1 MLKNI
6 LFIHQS
12 ADLYGS
18 DRVLLSLVKELNP
31 SKYCPIVLLPCDG
44 PLLEELKNANIE
56 VHIIPIAKL
65 SRSILSVKGLL
76 SLPLVAIR
84 SIRSIDRI
92 LKGRRVSLVHSNTL
106 AILSGA
112 LWSRWRKV
120 LHVWHVHE
128 IIVRPRLVVAV
139 YSLLLRFF
147 ADTIVCNSYATET
160 NLLARSRSLEVKS
173 TVVWN
178 GLESSFIRRKGDS
191 KIYREQLGIND
202 GDVLVALVGRIN
214 SWKGQQVL
222 VSAANLLFDR
232 GYRNIRYLIVGSP
245 PSGQGHFLDSLKD
258 AIELSPAKNDFILR
272 GFIPDIWQVWEAC
285 DIAVIPSTEP
295 EPFGMV
301 ALEAMSA
308 GKPVIAANHGGLTE
322 IVSDRETGFLVDS
335 QNKEDFAL
343 KIRELVDDEN
353 LRKKLG
359 REGELRYLR
368 YFTLESYITNMEKVY
383 ESSVDQC

>member
-1 MLKNI
+1 MPKII

-18 DRVLLSLVKELNP
+18 DRVLLSLVKGLNP
-31 SKYCPIVLLPCDG
+31 EKYLPIVFLPCDG
-44 PLLEELKNANIE
+44 PLLEELKNSNTE
-56 VHIIPIAKL
+56 VHVVPIAKL
-65 SRSILSVKGLL
+65 SRSTLSVKGLI
-76 SLPLVAIR
+76 SLPLVALK

-92 LKGRRVSLVHSNTL
+92 LNGRKVHLVHSNTL

-128 IIVRPRLVVAV
+128 IIIKPWFVVNI

-147 ADTIVCNSYATET
+147 SNKIVCNSHATET
-160 NLLARSRSLEVKS
+160 NLLKSYSPLVFKS

-178 GLESSFIRRKGDS
+178 GLENSFVKDNFDTNNFRQ
-191 KIYREQLGIND
+191 QLNLNYK
-202 GDVLVALVGRIN
+202 DVLVVLVGRIN
-214 SWKGQQVL
+214 RWKGQQEL
-222 VSAANLLFDR
+222 VSAANLLFHQ
-232 GYRNIRYLIVGSP
+232 GYRNIKYLIVGSP
-245 PSGQGHFLDSLKD
+245 PKGQEHFLDSLES
-258 AIELSPAKNDFILR
+258 AIELSPAKHDFILK
-272 GFIPDIWQVWEAC
+272 GFTPNIFQVWFAC

-308 GKPVIAANHGGLTE
+308 GKPVIAADHGGLTE
-322 IVSDRETGFLVDS
+322 IVRDGKTGFLFDS
-335 QNKEDFAL
+335 RNEEDFAL
-343 KIRELVDDEN
+343 KIRELVDDAG

-359 REGELRYLR
+359 CEGELRFLNH
-368 YFTLESYITNMEKVY
+368 FTLKTYIANIEKVY
-383 ESSVDQC
+383 DSLIV